1 MLQRLPIALA
11 QVKAGN
17 ISENLLNEIRQTI
30 YSLYWEKETTQKIYN
45 NYNEFSKGII
55 QKWIL
60 YLWILKIVK
69 HLILIDYYSILQIK
83 WT

>member
-11 QVKAGN
+11 KVKAGDTP
-17 ISENLLNEIRQTI
+17 ENLLNEIREI
-30 YSLYWEKETTQKIYN
+30 R
-45 NYNEFSKGII
+45 EFSVSTKIIYQKCISQFNECNKGTI

-69 HLILIDYYSILQIK
+69 HLIVK
-83 WT
+83 H